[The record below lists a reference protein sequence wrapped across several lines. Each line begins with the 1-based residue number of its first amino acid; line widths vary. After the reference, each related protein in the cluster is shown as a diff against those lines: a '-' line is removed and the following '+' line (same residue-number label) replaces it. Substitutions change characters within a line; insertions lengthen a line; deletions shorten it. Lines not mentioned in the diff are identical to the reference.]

1 MPRFKLLI
9 ISWKRWENVKSMGAK
24 WSHNLIWCVLKIW
37 VTLDIIIEHTTI
49 WTSTIPCGILMA
61 RKQCGPWLKL
71 LWMLV
76 LVGGTRWIIII
87 KVWENIELMI
97 HFREELVIQNSNCY
111 NHNYK
116 VPIVKIWMTTSS
128 IKVLLYLL
136 PWQIIL
142 WSKFF
147 ENLEPF

>member
-9 ISWKRWENVKSMGAK
+9 ISWKRWKNVKSMGAK

-49 WTSTIPCGILMA
+49 WTSTIPCGTLMA

-76 LVGGTRWIIII
+76 LVGGTRWIIIT

-111 NHNYK
+111 NYK
-116 VPIVKIWMTTSS
+116 VSIVKIWMTTSS

-142 WSKFF
+142 WSKF
-147 ENLEPF
+147 LKI